1 MKTTPDNSPYK
12 SLPRAGRRQ
21 RLLEIALVF
30 LRLGLTAF
38 GGPAAHIAMMEEE
51 VIHKRR
57 WITREEFLD
66 LLGATNLIP
75 GPNST
80 ELAIH
85 LGFTRGG
92 VLGLITAGVCFILPA
107 MATVLIFAVLY
118 ARHGQVTEVAGVMA
132 GIKPVVLAVVLQA
145 LLRLG
150 KSVIKGWLPAAL
162 VAASLGL
169 YFLGVA
175 EIPILFGAGLLM
187 LLIKNWQR
195 LKNRLFAVPLPLF
208 LASAAP
214 AVASPPAALGAGG
227 VFLIFL
233 KIGSVL
239 YGSGYVLL
247 AFLERELVTLRSL
260 LTHQQLLDAVAVG
273 QFTPGPVFTT
283 ATFVGYQIGGLGG
296 ALSATAGI
304 FLPSFLLVF
313 LLNPFIPRM
322 RKSPYLGA
330 ALDGVN
336 AASLALMAAVS
347 LKLGIG
353 ALVDLPSALLFAA
366 SLLVMMKWKI
376 NSFWLIL
383 AGGALGYLYT
393 LIA

>member
-1 MKTTPDNSPYK
+1 MKTTPDNRPYRA
-12 SLPRAGRRQ
+12 LPKPRRRQ

-51 VIHKRR
+51 VVHKRR
-57 WITREEFLD
+57 WISREDFLD

-85 LGFTRGG
+85 LGFARGG

-107 MATVLIFAVLY
+107 MATVLVFAVLY

-150 KSVIKGWLPAAL
+150 KSVIKGWLPGAL
-162 VAASLGL
+162 VAASLAL
-169 YFLGVA
+169 YFLGLA
-175 EIPILFGAGLLM
+175 EIPILFAAGLVM
-187 LLIKNWQR
+187 LPARNWQR
-195 LKNRLFAVPLPLF
+195 LKNRLFALPLPLF
-208 LASAAP
+208 LAGAASAVQA
-214 AVASPPAALGAGG
+214 PPAALGTGG
-227 VFLIFL
+227 IFLVFL

-247 AFLERELVTLRSL
+247 AFLERELVALRGL
-260 LTHQQLLDAVAVG
+260 LTQQQLLDAVAVG

-283 ATFVGYQIGGLGG
+283 ATFVGYQLGGLGG

-313 LLNPFIPRM
+313 LLNPFIPKM
-322 RKSPYLGA
+322 RASPLLGA

-347 LKLGIG
+347 LKLGTG
-353 ALVDLPSALLFAA
+353 ALVDLPSVLLFLV
-366 SLLVMMKWKI
+366 SLGVMLKWKV

-383 AGGALGYLYT
+383 AGGALGYMYT
-393 LIA
+393 LLV